1 MPHPE
6 TMSLPRPCPSCGGKL
21 QRKTV
26 DPRKPLGIVA
36 CSGCQY
42 KNPIQ
47 VYAKSVQGEIMARAK
62 ARTKAR
68 RAQG

>member
-26 DPRKPLGIVA
+26 NSNKPLGMVA
-36 CSGCQY
+36 CLGCQY
-42 KNPIQ
+42 KSPID
-47 VYAKSVQGEIMARAK
+47 VYAKSVRTAIMAK
-62 ARTKAR
+62 AQQRK
-68 RAQG
+68 AQG